1 MAKLGLTT
9 ILVPVGVGVASGA
22 FESLKTNAEVVL
34 AEDIAAGT
42 KPATT
47 RLNPVINWLPVVADI
62 GVGVVGPVL
71 YGMDI
76 LKESQG
82 GRDLSAAGLAVGGRR
97 LTTMLADTILGIET
111 KGSRKP
117 KTSTPS
123 RGYVLREVARGGE
136 RGAPAAYFGSPINV
150 WESGLQ

>member
-1 MAKLGLTT
+1 MARLGLTT

-47 RLNPVINWLPVVADI
+47 KLNPIINWLPVVADI
-62 GVGVVGPVL
+62 GVGVAGPVL
-71 YGMDI
+71 YGMDM
-76 LKESQG
+76 LRESQG
-82 GRDLSAAGLAVGGRR
+82 GRELSAAGLAVGGRR

-111 KGSRKP
+111 RGSRKP
-117 KTSTPS
+117 KTTPS
-123 RGYVLREVARGGE
+123 RGYVLREVARE
-136 RGAPAAYFGSPINV
+136 RREAPGAYFGSPINV